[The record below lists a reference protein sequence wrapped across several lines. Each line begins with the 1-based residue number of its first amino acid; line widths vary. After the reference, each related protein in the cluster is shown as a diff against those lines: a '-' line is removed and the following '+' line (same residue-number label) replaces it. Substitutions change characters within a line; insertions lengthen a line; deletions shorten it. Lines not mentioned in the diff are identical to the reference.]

1 MSHVQF
7 EDDNPSRRYREAA
20 YILNIYLNPPSNLIF
35 NPAFSCEEKR
45 KSIRIIELGSGSG
58 MVGINVALS
67 LKLQL
72 GDRLVLTDL
81 SEVPVYLYLFCVVS
95 KFLPCRFVLYL
106 RVTWKLDARTPNYAI

>member
-1 MSHVQF
+1 MSQSLLQF
-7 EDDNPSRRYREAA
+7 EDDNPSRRREAA
-20 YILNIYLNPPSNLIF
+20 YILSIYLNPPSNLIF
-35 NPAFSCEEKR
+35 NTAFLCEEKR

-81 SEVPVYLYLFCVVS
+81 SEVPDHLYLF
-95 KFLPCRFVLYL
+95 L
-106 RVTWKLDARTPNYAI
+106 RRLKILAL